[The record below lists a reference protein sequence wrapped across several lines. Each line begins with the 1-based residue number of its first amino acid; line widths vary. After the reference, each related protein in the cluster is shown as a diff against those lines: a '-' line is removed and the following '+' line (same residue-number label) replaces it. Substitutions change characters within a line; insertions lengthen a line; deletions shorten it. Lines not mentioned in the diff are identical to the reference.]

1 MIPLGG
7 SFWLLRGWVEGGGG
21 VMHEPCAYLLPA
33 GLCSLLYVEIICSS
47 RSSLCRSPQEE
58 SCERVQKI
66 AQEN

>member
-1 MIPLGG
+1 MG
-7 SFWLLRGWVEGGGG
+7 GGGG
-21 VMHEPCAYLLPA
+21 VVHEPCAYLLPA
-33 GLCSLLYVEIICSS
+33 GLCSLLYVEIICPS